1 MFRGGVAI
9 VTGGASGFGRGLAAS
24 SRAGARVVVADV
36 DLAGARETA
45 EAIAAA
51 GGGGRGRARD
61 VTDEAA
67 FRSLVEDV
75 ASRHGRLDVLVN
87 NAGLGIEGEFAAI
100 PLAHWERIFAVNFW
114 GVLHGT
120 RAAWEVMLRQRSGH
134 IVNVASLAGLIPM
147 PLGAPYAATKYA
159 VVALTASIRLEGRD
173 AGIRATVVCPGLI
186 TSRVF
191 ENALYTDVRKDEL
204 LALTPFKFLSG
215 RRGEAGARRRREEP
229 RRRRLPVV
237 RAPHLGS
244 LAPRA
249 RLRHAIPPEGGARRP
264 AKSCPPRSV
273 DPRSR
278 WPEGSDQGTSSN
290 ALTCFGLTRRK
301 FFDRSWPPGP
311 GGESLRDRDSQ
322 YVFGTASFASGLTYG
337 FPAVAF

>member
-1 MFRGGVAI
+1 MFRGAVAI
-9 VTGGASGFGRGLAAS
+9 VTGGASGFGRGLAAELA
-24 SRAGARVVVADV
+24 RRGARVVVADV

-51 GGGGRGRARD
+51 GGEAEARALD

-204 LALTPFKFLSG
+204 LALTPFKFLSADDAAKRALDG
-215 RRGEAGARRRREEP
+215 VAKNRAVVVFPWYARLISVLWR
-229 RRRRLPVV
+229 
-237 RAPHLGS
+237 
-244 LAPRA
+244 LAPAFVTPYLLKAVRDVRRNRA
-249 RLRHAIPPEGGARRP
+249 R
-264 AKSCPPRSV
+264 
-273 DPRSR
+273 
-278 WPEGSDQGTSSN
+278 
-290 ALTCFGLTRRK
+290 
-301 FFDRSWPPGP
+301 PG
-311 GGESLRDRDSQ
+311 R
-322 YVFGTASFASGLTYG
+322 
-337 FPAVAF
+337 